1 LIKTCLICGKTF
13 FTTNICKKYCYKPC
27 TSRHK
32 RSLQRKSRRKGT
44 KWSIEMNERWDIV
57 MKDPE
62 GVSRLVHLLA
72 KRDKEDEAIPDPST
86 NAAAV
91 RKERRRKRAS

>member
-1 LIKTCLICGKTF
+1 
-13 FTTNICKKYCYKPC
+13 
-27 TSRHK
+27 
-32 RSLQRKSRRKGT
+32 
-44 KWSIEMNERWDIV
+44 MNERWDLV

-72 KRDKEDEAIPDPST
+72 KRDKEEDTAMDPAENPAI
-86 NAAAV
+86 V

>member
-1 LIKTCLICGKTF
+1 
-13 FTTNICKKYCYKPC
+13 
-27 TSRHK
+27 
-32 RSLQRKSRRKGT
+32 
-44 KWSIEMNERWDIV
+44 MNERWDIV

-72 KRDKEDEAIPDPST
+72 KRDKEEEAIPDPST

>member
-1 LIKTCLICGKTF
+1 M
-13 FTTNICKKYCYKPC
+13 TTNICKKYCYRPC

-32 RSLQRKSRRKGT
+32 RNARRKARRKGT
-44 KWSIEMNERWDIV
+44 RWSIDMNERWDLV

-72 KRDKEDEAIPDPST
+72 KRDKEEDAAMDTAENPAI
-86 NAAAV
+86 V